1 MNNIE
6 WLPNVGCVI
15 PVLTSVVTTSAVRV
29 VGIGSS
35 EIIVDHHT

>member
-6 WLPNVGCVI
+6 RLPNVGCVI

-35 EIIVDHHT
+35 KIIVDHYT

>member
-6 WLPNVGCVI
+6 WLPNVDC
-15 PVLTSVVTTSAVRV
+15 VLTSVVTTSAVRV

-35 EIIVDHHT
+35 KIIVDHYT

>member
-6 WLPNVGCVI
+6 WLPNVDCVI

-35 EIIVDHHT
+35 KIIVDHYT